1 MYSLRQMERN
11 DKMCE
16 QLSLDVFAQIYP
28 IKSVERLIEQYRVKP
43 EKKQRVRQFTGVS
56 VVYFLLMM
64 ALWARLSQARV
75 WEKLTH
81 GLARLHPSGLQEAA
95 TASAVCYQRKALGVE
110 PLRRLFEECC
120 RPVCTPQTKGA
131 FYRGWRIMA
140 IDGTKQKVA
149 DTPKN
154 DAFFFRSSHQYG
166 KGAYPQARCVFLME
180 CGSHAII
187 AADLTD
193 GKRAEMYGAYEV
205 LRKVQ
210 AGMLVTHDSGLFAGG
225 WWEQIR
231 ARQSHVLCALGE
243 SVLGKPLRQLS
254 DGSYLTVLQPHWEGI
269 VKQKKPLLIRVMEY
283 RITDERL
290 GEAGKVYRLATT
302 LLNPQAAPALEL
314 IQLYHERW
322 EIELAIREIKTY
334 QRLQLKVLR
343 SKTPEGVMQE
353 LYALLLAHYAVRV
366 LMHQAA
372 READLDPDRL
382 SFTEAVFQ
390 ISEAVAD
397 LAVADPMHHGWL
409 LDCLLICLRRSPL
422 PPRRLRVNRREIKQ
436 IYNKYKPKKRELPP
450 PKPFGPDE
458 RFEDFI
464 QLVCRPTLGEQ
475 EVACGA

>member
-1 MYSLRQMERN
+1 MERN

-16 QLSLDVFAQIYP
+16 HLSLDVFASIYP
-28 IKSVERLIEQYRVKP
+28 IEQVESLIEQHQAKLS
-43 EKKQRVRQFTGVS
+43 KKKRVRQFTGVS

-75 WEKLTH
+75 WDKLTH
-81 GLARLHPSGLQEAA
+81 GLQRLHPSGLQEP
-95 TASAVCYQRKALGVE
+95 ASAAALWYQRQHLGVQV
-110 PLRRLFEECC
+110 LQKLFAACC
-120 RPVCTPQTKGA
+120 RPVCGEQTKGA
-131 FYRGWRIMA
+131 FYQGWRIMA
-140 IDGTKQKVA
+140 IDGTLQKVA

-154 DAFFFRSSHQYG
+154 DAFFYRSSNQYG

-187 AADLTD
+187 DADVTD
-193 GKRAEMYGAYEV
+193 GKQSEMYGAYVV
-205 LRKVQ
+205 LGKVE

-225 WWEQIR
+225 LWEQLRERR
-231 ARQSHVLCALGE
+231 AHALCALAE
-243 SVLGKPLRQLS
+243 PVLGKPLRRLS
-254 DGSYLTVLQPHWEGI
+254 DGSYLTVLLPQSGGI
-269 VKQKKPLLIRVMEY
+269 VRQKKPLLIRVIEY
-283 RITDERL
+283 QVSDERL
-290 GEAGKVYRLATT
+290 GDVGKIYRLATT
-302 LLNPQAAPALEL
+302 LLNPRGARALAL

-366 LMHQAA
+366 LMHQSAC
-372 READLDPDRL
+372 EADVDPDRL

-390 ISEAVAD
+390 ISDTVAD
-397 LAVADPMHHGWL
+397 LAVAKPAHQGWL
-409 LDCLLICLRRSPL
+409 LGCLLHCLRRRPL

-436 IYNKYKPKKRELPP
+436 IYNKYKPKKRDQPP
-450 PKPFGPDE
+450 PQPFGPDE
-458 RFEDFI
+458 RFEDFVH
-464 QLVCRPTLGEQ
+464 LVCRPTMGPQ

>member
-28 IKSVERLIEQYRVKP
+28 VEQVEKLIERYRSTP
-43 EKKQRVRQFTGVS
+43 EKKQRVRQFTGVA
-56 VVYFLLMM
+56 VLYFLLLM

-75 WEKLTH
+75 WEKLIH

-95 TASAVCYQRKALGVE
+95 TASAVWYQRKALGVE
-110 PLRRLFEECC
+110 PLRQLFQACC
-120 RPVCTPQTKGA
+120 QPVCTPQTKGA

-154 DAFFFRSSHQYG
+154 DAFFFRSSNQYG

-187 AADLTD
+187 DADVTD
-193 GKRAEMYGAYEV
+193 GKRSEMYGAYVV
-205 LRKVQ
+205 LNKVQ

-225 WWEQIR
+225 LWEQIR
-231 ARQSHVLCALGE
+231 TRRAHALCALGE
-243 SVLGKPLRQLS
+243 AVLGKPLRRLA
-254 DGSYLTVLQPHWEGI
+254 DGSYLTVLLPHWEGI
-269 VKQKKPLLIRVMEY
+269 VRQKKPLLIRVIEY
-283 RITDERL
+283 QITDERL
-290 GEAGKVYRLATT
+290 GEAGKIYRLATT
-302 LLNPQAAPALEL
+302 LLNPQVAPALEL

-322 EIELAIREIKTY
+322 EIELAIREIKSY

-372 READLDPDRL
+372 CEADLDPDRL

-390 ISEAVAD
+390 ISEAVAEM
-397 LAVADPMHHGWL
+397 AVADPRHRAWL
-409 LDCLLICLRRSPL
+409 LDCLLICLRRRPV

-436 IYNKYKPKKRELPP
+436 IYNKYKPKKRDQPP

-464 QLVCRPTLGEQ
+464 QLVYRPKTDEQ